1 MNNLRETF
9 VFIANSTELMVLV
22 KTSAVIAAG
31 LLIVWAYRSAR
42 ASIRH
47 LCLTCA
53 FAVMLL
59 VPVTALIAPSLRFE
73 IADPK
78 MKIIATQL
86 VPAPV
91 NVLQNTNNQTN
102 ITNVGTSISA
112 PAAFSWRKLI
122 WMIWAVGAALL
133 LTRLAISLIRLRLIR
148 RASVPSLE
156 LNQTMRILTT
166 GAGMRRRVEVLL
178 HDDVEVPFTSSFLRP
193 AIFLPAD
200 ASTWSELELQR
211 VLVHELEHIKR
222 GDWLVQVLVRT
233 VCAFYWFQPLV
244 WIAWRK
250 ICLEAERAC
259 DDAVVIGNE
268 QTAYAEQLVNLARRL
283 SSTLAPPILSM
294 ANRSDLSRRVSAIL
308 DQHQARGK
316 AGRRWTVA
324 TLAVT
329 ALIVSAIAPGLEITR
344 TYARASQTQ
353 NQNKKVKTT
362 ALNRALLEA
371 SKDGNLKDVE
381 ELLADGADINGI
393 VEGDGTPLIVAAR
406 AGNKPMVQFL
416 IQQGADPN
424 VAARGDGNALIMAAE
439 EGHAEIVDLLLNS
452 GARVNEIV
460 EGDENALI
468 KASGSGHVDVVQLLL
483 SRGADVNVRIWSGY
497 PHGEWRTALNMAR
510 KGGHNSVVQLLIS
523 AGARE

>member
-9 VFIANSTELMVLV
+9 VFIANSPELMVLL
-22 KTSAVIAAG
+22 KTSLVIAAG

-53 FAVMLL
+53 FAVMVL
-59 VPVTALIAPSLRFE
+59 VPVVALIAPSLRFE
-73 IADPK
+73 IVDPK
-78 MKIIATQL
+78 MEIIATHL

-91 NVLQNTNNQTN
+91 NVIQNTNNQTN
-102 ITNVGTSISA
+102 ITNFGASISA
-112 PAAFSWRKLI
+112 PAAFSPRKMI

-133 LTRLAISLIRLRLIR
+133 LTRLAISLVRLRRTR
-148 RASVPSLE
+148 RAGIPSLE
-156 LNQTMRILTT
+156 LNRTMRILTT
-166 GAGMRRRVEVLL
+166 SAGMRRQVEVLL
-178 HDDVEVPFTSSFLRP
+178 HDDVEVPFTSGFLRP
-193 AIFLPAD
+193 VILLPRD
-200 ASTWSELELQR
+200 ASRWSELELQR

-222 GDWLVQVLVRT
+222 GDWLVQVLART

-244 WIAWRK
+244 WIAWRQ

-259 DDAVVIGNE
+259 DDAVVISNE
-268 QTAYAEQLVNLARRL
+268 QTAYAEQLVNLAKRL
-283 SSTLAPPILSM
+283 SNTLAPPVLSM

-316 AGRRWTVA
+316 AGTRWTLA
-324 TLAVT
+324 TLVVT

-353 NQNKKVKTT
+353 NQNTKVKTR

-371 SKDGNLKDVE
+371 SEDGKLKDVE
-381 ELLADGADINGI
+381 ELLAEGADINGI
-393 VEGDGTPLIVAAR
+393 VQGDGTALIVAAR
-406 AGNKPMVQFL
+406 AGNKPVVQFL
-416 IQQGADPN
+416 LQRGADPN
-424 VAARGDGNALIMAAE
+424 VAASGDGNALIMAAE
-439 EGHAEIVDLLLNS
+439 EGHTEIVDLLLNS

-483 SRGADVNVRIWSGY
+483 SRGVDVNMRVWSGGRD
-497 PHGEWRTALNMAR
+497 GEWRTALKMAR
-510 KGGHNSVVQLLIS
+510 KGGHNAVVQLLIS

>member
-9 VFIANSTELMVLV
+9 VFIANSPELMVLL
-22 KTSAVIAAG
+22 KTTVIIAAG
-31 LLIVWAYRSAR
+31 LLTVWAYRSAR

-59 VPVTALIAPSLRFE
+59 VPVAALIAPSLRFE

-78 MKIIATQL
+78 LEVTATQP
-86 VPAPV
+86 VQGPV
-91 NVLQNTNNQTN
+91 NIFQNTNNQRTDS
-102 ITNVGTSISA
+102 GTSISA
-112 PAAFSWRKLI
+112 PVAFSWRKAI
-122 WMIWAVGAALL
+122 WMIWALGAALL
-133 LTRLAISLIRLRLIR
+133 LTRLALSLVRLRLTR
-148 RASVPSLE
+148 RTGIPSLE
-156 LNQTMRILTT
+156 LNQMMRILTT
-166 GAGMRRRVEVLL
+166 NAGMRRQVEVLL

-193 AIFLPAD
+193 VIFLPGD
-200 ASTWSELELQR
+200 ASTWSKLELQR

-233 VCAFYWFQPLV
+233 VCAFYWCQPLV
-244 WIAWRK
+244 WVAWRQ

-259 DDAVVIGNE
+259 DDAVVISNE
-268 QTAYAEQLVNLARRL
+268 RTAYAEQLVNLARRL
-283 SSTLAPPILSM
+283 RNTLAPPVLSM

-316 AGRRWTVA
+316 AGTRWTFAILV
-324 TLAVT
+324 VT
-329 ALIVSAIAPGLEITR
+329 ALIGSAVAPGLEITR
-344 TYARASQTQ
+344 TYANASQTQ
-353 NQNKKVKTT
+353 SNKKVKTK

-381 ELLADGADINGI
+381 ELLAEGADINGI
-393 VEGDGTPLIVAAR
+393 VEGDGTALIVAAR

-439 EGHAEIVDLLLNS
+439 EGHTEIVDQLLNS
-452 GARVNEIV
+452 GARVHEIV

-468 KASGSGHVDVVQLLL
+468 TASGSGQVDVVQLLL
-483 SRGADVNVRIWSGY
+483 SRGADVNARIWSGD
-497 PHGEWRTALNMAR
+497 PHGEWRTALKMAR

-523 AGARE
+523 AGARD

>member
-9 VFIANSTELMVLV
+9 VFIANSPELMVLLKASV
-22 KTSAVIAAG
+22 VIAAA

-59 VPVTALIAPSLRFE
+59 VPLTALIAPSLRFE
-73 IADPK
+73 IPGPK
-78 MKIIATQL
+78 REMTATQL
-86 VPAPV
+86 VQGPV
-91 NVLQNTNNQTN
+91 EIFQNTNNQTSR
-102 ITNVGTSISA
+102 TNFGTGTSA
-112 PAAFSWRKLI
+112 PAPFSWRKVI
-122 WMIWAVGAALL
+122 WMFWAVGAALL
-133 LTRLAISLIRLRLIR
+133 LTRLAIPLVRLRLIR
-148 RASVPSLE
+148 RTGIPSLE

-166 GAGMRRRVEVLL
+166 SVGMRRQVEVLL
-178 HDDVEVPFTSSFLRP
+178 HDDVEVPFTSGVLQP
-193 AIFLPAD
+193 VIFLPGD
-200 ASTWSELELQR
+200 ACRWSELELQA

-259 DDAVVIGNE
+259 DDAVVISNE
-268 QTAYAEQLVNLARRL
+268 RTAYAEQLVNLARRW
-283 SSTLAPPILSM
+283 SNTLATPVLSM

-308 DQHQARGK
+308 DPHQARGK
-316 AGRRWTVA
+316 AGTRWTLA
-324 TLAVT
+324 TLTVT
-329 ALIVSAIAPGLEITR
+329 ALLVSAIAPGLEITR
-344 TYARASQTQ
+344 TYASASQTQ
-353 NQNKKVKTT
+353 SKPTKIRTK

-371 SKDGNLKDVE
+371 SEDGKLKDVE
-381 ELLADGADINGI
+381 ELLAEGADINGI
-393 VEGDGTPLIVAAR
+393 VEGDGTALIVAAR
-406 AGNKPMVQFL
+406 AGNKPVVQFL
-416 IQQGADPN
+416 LQQGADPN

-452 GARVNEIV
+452 GAHVNEIV

-483 SRGADVNVRIWSGY
+483 TRGADVNMRVWSGD
-497 PHGEWRTALNMAR
+497 PDGEWRTALKMAR

>member
-1 MNNLRETF
+1 MNNPRETF
-9 VFIANSTELMVLV
+9 VFIANSPELMVLV
-22 KTSAVIAAG
+22 KTSLVIAAG
-31 LLIVWAYRSAR
+31 LLTVWAYRSAR

-47 LCLTCA
+47 LCLTCT

-59 VPVTALIAPSLRFE
+59 VPLTTLIAPSLRFE
-73 IADPK
+73 VVEPK
-78 MKIIATQL
+78 MDVAATQ
-86 VPAPV
+86 PFQSPV
-91 NVLQNTNNQTN
+91 NVFQHTNNTNPITSTN
-102 ITNVGTSISA
+102 A
-112 PAAFSWRKLI
+112 PTFSWRKMI
-122 WMIWAVGAALL
+122 WMIWALGAALL
-133 LTRLAISLIRLRLIR
+133 LTRLTISLGRLRLIR
-148 RASVPSLE
+148 RSGIPSLE

-166 GAGMRRRVEVLL
+166 NSGMRRHVEVLL
-178 HDDVEVPFTSSFLRP
+178 HDDVEVPFTSGFLRP
-193 AIFLPAD
+193 VIFLPAD

-222 GDWLVQVLVRT
+222 GDWLVQVSVRA

-244 WIAWRK
+244 WIAWRR

-268 QTAYAEQLVNLARRL
+268 QTAYAEQLVSLARRL
-283 SSTLAPPILSM
+283 SNTLAPPILSM

-316 AGRRWTVA
+316 AGTRWTLA

-329 ALIVSAIAPGLEITR
+329 ALLVSAIAPGLQITR
-344 TYARASQTQ
+344 TYAQTQ
-353 NQNKKVKTT
+353 TKNTKAKAKPI
-362 ALNRALLEA
+362 NRALLEA
-371 SKDGNLKDVE
+371 AKDGNVKDVQ
-381 ELLADGADINGI
+381 ELLAAGADINGA
-393 VEGDGTPLIVAAR
+393 VEGDGTALIVAAR

-416 IQQGADPN
+416 LQQGADPN
-424 VAARGDGNALIMAAE
+424 VASPGDGNALIMAAE
-439 EGHAEIVDLLLNS
+439 EGHTEIVDLLLNS

-483 SRGADVNVRIWSGY
+483 SKGADVNVRIWGGY
-497 PHGEWRTALNMAR
+497 PNGEWRTALRMAR
-510 KGGHNSVVQLLIS
+510 KGGHNSVAQLLIA